1 MKTTNKIHY
10 VYKIT
15 NLKPTDERLYYIG
28 VRSTSKASAELDTNY
43 RSSSKSLKAVIKEIG
58 YDNFSKEILTLWNTR
73 KEAVQEEIRLHN
85 LFDVA
90 KNKLYYNKSKQT
102 STGFDVSGT
111 VINKDNVSV
120 FDIIVKKQITI
131 TKLDYLNDDT
141 TRYKRHRAITVNIYN
156 ELNELQFTSEVGLEK
171 YCNLYDLPISAIIDS
186 YKQGGKPMFGQSRNT
201 SNKGFEYKG
210 WYALRKGEL
219 RTNCSI
225 SKTVK
230 GTIMAYDIKNKK
242 NLRVSKEDYETNPN
256 YVNINA
262 SKISIFDDKDNL
274 VGCVYGGFKKYC
286 LDNNYPYGSLYR
298 SYQNNGSKLY
308 QNEQYASRINEDFKG
323 WYAVKESLR

>member
-15 NLKPTDERLYYIG
+15 NLNPTDERLYYIG
-28 VRSTSKASAELDTNY
+28 VRSTSKESAELDINY

-58 YDNFSKEILTLWNTR
+58 YNNFKKEILSTWETR
-73 KEAVQEEIRLHN
+73 KEAVQEEIRLHELN
-85 LFDVA
+85 DVA
-90 KNKLYYNKSKQT
+90 KNPIYYNKSKQT
-102 STGFDVSGT
+102 STGFDVSGMAYNKGNLT
-111 VINKDNVSV
+111 VLDTRDNKTKYITKTEFRDNSYYVSV
-120 FDIIVKKQITI
+120 
-131 TKLDYLNDDT
+131 
-141 TRYKRHRAITVNIYN
+141 
-156 ELNELQFTSEVGLEK
+156 
-171 YCNLYDLPISAIIDS
+171 
-186 YKQGGKPMFGQSRNT
+186 
-201 SNKGFEYKG
+201 
-210 WYALRKGEL
+210 
-219 RTNCSI
+219 
-225 SKTVK
+225 VK

-298 SYQNNGSKLY
+298 SYQNDGSRLY
-308 QNEQYASRINEDFKG
+308 QNKQYASRTQEEFKG
-323 WYAVKESLR
+323 WYAVKESIR